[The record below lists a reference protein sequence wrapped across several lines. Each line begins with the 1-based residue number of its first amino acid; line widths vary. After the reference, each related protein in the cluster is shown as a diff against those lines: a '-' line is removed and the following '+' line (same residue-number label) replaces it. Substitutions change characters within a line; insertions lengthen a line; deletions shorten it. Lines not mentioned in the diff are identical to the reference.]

1 MAKQAQRLGRR
12 EVLKA
17 GGAALLGR
25 RAESAVRDSEAVP
38 PPALA
43 SPVGQY
49 APELL
54 MLAPESGEDLNTRSL
69 VAQFLELGV
78 ALELDADWRLP
89 TSPPRDLSAYKACI
103 FPESARS
110 RYDADLDA
118 FYRRGGYLGYF
129 KYYPLSGTEQAGGI
143 HHYFTSYGRDAYFF
157 HVANVLLECGLAP
170 GNPDFARA
178 LESRAVG
185 PMIPESRGLFFARFG
200 KRDLRRWESW
210 GDTAYTQLI
219 ANAALASALG
229 DREWSDLVSYCLTKV
244 HEVVPDALSGTV
256 SETRALT
263 ESPSIGIPMLGE
275 LLMAHGERAGDAA
288 MTRSGFDLVRYF
300 VDRAGEVQGAVSSR
314 YMRLLWSESLMPVPS
329 FYWAARMS
337 GEKKYAQLADKLVRT
352 VTEKNQR
359 PDGLWHHW
367 SNGRGG
373 RGACWS
379 RGCGWPVLAMTRALA
394 AVEPGGASAAYMRAA
409 VTRTFRGLARHQDP
423 RGIWHLVVDEPET
436 RLESSAAALLIYGSD
451 RLGQSGGGSARR
463 DTAVERAFT
472 GLKRLYYRGGL
483 AASCRG
489 TATGTADYYRT
500 RPLGYFDLG
509 LFPAALAARRGSG
522 T

>member
-1 MAKQAQRLGRR
+1 MGTYRRLGRR
-12 EVLKA
+12 DVLKA
-17 GGAALLGR
+17 GGAAMLGAR
-25 RAESAVRDSEAVP
+25 LHASAASPTP
-38 PPALA
+38 PLA

-49 APELL
+49 EPEVL
-54 MLAPESGEDLNTRSL
+54 MLAPESGDDLNMRSL

-78 ALELDADWRLP
+78 ALELDANWRLP

-103 FPESARS
+103 FPESVRS

-143 HHYFTSYGRDAYFF
+143 HHYFTTYGRDAYFF
-157 HVANVLLECGLAP
+157 HVANVLLEAGLTP
-170 GNPDFARA
+170 GNPEFARA
-178 LESRAVG
+178 LEARAVG
-185 PMIPESRGLFFARFG
+185 PMVPESRELFFGRFG

-219 ANAALASALG
+219 ASTTLAAAAG
-229 DREWSDLVSYCLTKV
+229 DREWADLVRYCLGKV
-244 HEVVPDALSGTV
+244 QEAVAEALTGTV
-256 SETRALT
+256 SETRALA
-263 ESPSIGIPMLGE
+263 ESPSIGLPMLGE
-275 LLMAHGERAGDAA
+275 LLMAQGEREGKEA
-288 MTRSGFDLVRYF
+288 MSRSGFDLVRYF
-300 VDRAGEVQGAVSSR
+300 VERAGEVQGALSSR
-314 YMRLLWSESLMPVPS
+314 YMRLLWSETLMPVPS
-329 FYWAARMS
+329 FYWAARVS
-337 GEKKYAQLADKLVRT
+337 GDRKYASLADKLVRT

-373 RGACWS
+373 KGACWS
-379 RGCGWPVLAMTRALA
+379 RGCGWPVLAMTRALD
-394 AVEPGGASAAYMRAA
+394 AVEPGGASAAFMRAA
-409 VTRTFRGLARHQDP
+409 VTRTFQGLARHQDR

-451 RLGQSGGGSARR
+451 RLRQSGGGSAKP
-463 DTAVERAFT
+463 DPGVERAFT

-500 RPLGYFDLG
+500 RPLGYYDLG
-509 LFPAALAARRGSG
+509 LFPAALASRRGSSG
-522 T
+522 